1 MNYEQKALNM
11 ALNMVEESLSQQPR
25 GDALALADHGPYMEK
40 ELIRELVAALGL
52 ASAFLETGIIPLG
65 PYWFSEIREP
75 TSKKEMIAW
84 CVTALR
90 HAREAGYA

>member
-52 ASAFLETGIIPLG
+52 ASAFLETGLIPLG
-65 PYWFSEIREP
+65 PS
-75 TSKKEMIAW
+75 SKKEMIAW